1 MANISP
7 MVSKQKTTIKH
18 DVFAEMVNA
27 NVIRQVDVISKDKK
41 WWLNIHVGN
50 SQRVLVAR
58 RDNVRLFSSLD
69 TVENYLR
76 GVGIN
81 RFNVEMV

>member
-7 MVSKQKTTIKH
+7 MNSKQKTTIKH
-18 DVFAEMVNA
+18 DIFAEMVNA

-76 GVGIN
+76 NVGIN
-81 RFNVEMV
+81 RFNVEMI